1 MSDATDMDLVR
12 EFAERHSE
20 TAFAELVRRHLNLV
34 YSVALRFAGNAADAE
49 DIAQAVFVILARK
62 AAALR
67 NRTVLTG
74 WMYETT
80 RLAALQFLRNRAR
93 RHEHEQEAHM
103 ESQLQSTG
111 DAWPQLAPLLEQAM
125 SRLSEKDRTLL
136 ALRYFENRSNE
147 ESAALLG
154 IGEWAARKRSARAL
168 EKLRN
173 YFSKR
178 GVNSTTAII
187 AGAISTNCIRPAP
200 ATLVGTVTATAVAKG
215 SVAGTMALVKGTLK
229 LMLWAKTK
237 TILIGGAAAVFVV
250 GTAELVRQE
259 IQARKD
265 KMQVFAAEGHLSTV
279 FYRSQSDTNEFIKTE
294 GKVLFLYSNDVWRTQ
309 FTYEDHVQP
318 KGLMP
323 DIPNEKI
330 IGQIMDDKR
339 VPDGMRE
346 ILVPPPSVELNPKV
360 MTAAM
365 VQSNQFPSWGSLS
378 FVPWLSLSP
387 NPELPLLDSNRI
399 HFAFQPELY
408 GNPQN
413 EGGFFAKYI
422 EPEKRF
428 LSELIVSNNGVGFG
442 PEGRIFQYPGAYTN
456 GFVQFSYRVLETT
469 NCNGMIFPLKA
480 VLSQFTPA
488 MNGQSP
494 EDLFAVA
501 VTEFN
506 IQKIDVGGRHLTFAP
521 IPNPVLALDSRPPGL
536 NKDITMNYLVTNDQY
551 LALTNERMEKLARIY
566 RQAVVANRKA
576 QPRRQ

>member
-1 MSDATDMDLVR
+1 
-12 EFAERHSE
+12 
-20 TAFAELVRRHLNLV
+20 
-34 YSVALRFAGNAADAE
+34 
-49 DIAQAVFVILARK
+49 
-62 AAALR
+62 
-67 NRTVLTG
+67 
-74 WMYETT
+74 
-80 RLAALQFLRNRAR
+80 
-93 RHEHEQEAHM
+93 
-103 ESQLQSTG
+103 
-111 DAWPQLAPLLEQAM
+111 
-125 SRLSEKDRTLL
+125 
-136 ALRYFENRSNE
+136 
-147 ESAALLG
+147 
-154 IGEWAARKRSARAL
+154 
-168 EKLRN
+168 
-173 YFSKR
+173 
-178 GVNSTTAII
+178 
-187 AGAISTNCIRPAP
+187 
-200 ATLVGTVTATAVAKG
+200 
-215 SVAGTMALVKGTLK
+215 
-229 LMLWAKTK
+229 
-237 TILIGGAAAVFVV
+237 
-250 GTAELVRQE
+250 
-259 IQARKD
+259 
-265 KMQVFAAEGHLSTV
+265 
-279 FYRSQSDTNEFIKTE
+279 
-294 GKVLFLYSNDVWRTQ
+294 
-309 FTYEDHVQP
+309 
-318 KGLMP
+318 
-323 DIPNEKI
+323 
-330 IGQIMDDKR
+330 MDDKR

-408 GNPQN
+408 GNPRN